1 MISIRIFDT
10 PVKIKL
16 TVLPF
21 LLLGWA
27 GVTWLSLDQHPGRS
41 IWQGLLI
48 GFFAMVLLLFAD
60 FGHALAHIFSA
71 RYAKAPMDEILIA
84 GDMPR
89 TIYFD
94 NDVAPIV
101 HRTRALGGPI
111 FSACFLLLS
120 VSVYAITPEGSVL
133 RELAAWSTAGH
144 AFIFFG
150 SLLPLPIVDG
160 GTIFKWTLVE
170 RGKTEREAEIITR
183 RVDWAMGIIAA
194 IIGIAMIAMRNWI
207 AGAALFV
214 ISAVIF
220 GVAAGKVK

>member
-1 MISIRIFDT
+1 MITIRIFET
-10 PVKIKL
+10 PVRIKP
-16 TVLPF
+16 TVLPL

-27 GVTWLSLDQHPGRS
+27 GVTWLGIYWHPGRS

-48 GFFAMVLLLFAD
+48 GFIAMVLLLFAD

-94 NDVAPIV
+94 NDVAPRV
-101 HRTRALGGPI
+101 HRTRALGGPV
-111 FSACFLLLS
+111 FSATCLLLS
-120 VSVYAITPEGSVL
+120 ALVYAITPEGSVL

-144 AFIFFG
+144 AFIFLG

-160 GTIFKWTLVE
+160 GTILKWLLVE
-170 RGKTEREAEIITR
+170 RGKTEREAEATIKRVNLAMVLLAAIT
-183 RVDWAMGIIAA
+183 GIILVV
-194 IIGIAMIAMRNWI
+194 MRMWI
-207 AGAALFV
+207 SGAAFIV
-214 ISAVIF
+214 ASGVIF
-220 GVAAGKVK
+220 SVATGKIK